1 MHRKSIRTALILS
14 NNPSSEEFIILIS
27 VFLHNPAYKD

>member
-14 NNPSSEEFIILIS
+14 SPSSEEFIILIS